1 MEQKIFS
8 KLNIYDQM
16 GYLMVGA
23 IFLFV
28 IVFNTT
34 YIYQS
39 RVPAFNLNTF
49 LAWFITAFFLGHL
62 VQGIANLISDIPLLR
77 LLIRESKNGFNEQ
90 QKDILQQVE
99 SYFGLE
105 KQNENKLWNICNTFV
120 TAKDITG
127 QIQAFNAYYSLYRGW
142 LVVFLMQ
149 SAFLL
154 YHLFSAYK
162 SIVLLSFIVSVFLSF
177 IFYRRSKRFWKYMTN
192 KVIETFIVIKTSK
205 L

>member
-1 MEQKIFS
+1 MEQKVFT
-8 KLNIYDQM
+8 KLNIYDQI

-23 IFLFV
+23 ISLFV
-28 IVFNTT
+28 IVFNAT

-39 RVPAFNLNTF
+39 SVPTFNLNTF
-49 LAWFITAFFLGHL
+49 LVWFIAAYFLGHL

-77 LLIRESKNGFNEQ
+77 LLVRESKNGFNEQ
-90 QKDILQQVE
+90 QKNILQQVE
-99 SYFGLE
+99 SYFGVE
-105 KQNENKLWNICNTFV
+105 KQDEGKLWNICNTFV

-142 LVVFLMQ
+142 LVIFLLQ
-149 SAFLL
+149 SVFLL
-154 YHLFSAYK
+154 YHLLSAYK
-162 SIVLLSFIVSVFLSF
+162 SIVLLSFIVSVFLTF

-192 KVIETFIVIKTSK
+192 KVIETFIVIKTLK

>member
-1 MEQKIFS
+1 
-8 KLNIYDQM
+8 M